1 MIALRWPLAAI
12 ACLPL
17 AATIVRLTGWWP
29 CETACQGG
37 GRYQTILGLSV
48 LWPALVVYGLLAGSM
63 LRDAW
68 RGGAWRDDDR
78 RVWSRATCAL
88 AGLAAG
94 GALFYLYVAWSLSL
108 VCTYCLGVHLVS
120 VVLLFAVASDAVGT
134 ALLALLLGALTLNA
148 VFHHRVE
155 ADVVEQPA
163 TQGMPPPVTG
173 IVGPTTAAGST
184 TGANPVTLRA
194 DANRTRGTA
203 DAPLTVEYG
212 YSLQCS
218 HCAEQHGPL
227 LATLAPAVADG
238 RIRLVLRPVV
248 RPSDPGSRWL
258 ALWSFAAA
266 LQSPE
271 DLDRYLIER
280 LDTRAD
286 LSRGDLLKLGG
297 ELPLL
302 DTIAGKNDFGPLV
315 DGDQKT
321 LAGFG
326 YRGATPFVVVHR
338 GAAVVGK
345 FARDVPLDQL
355 TMALTPAK

>member
-1 MIALRWPLAAI
+1 MIALRWPLAAV

-37 GRYQTILGLSV
+37 GHYQAILGVSV
-48 LWPALVVYGLLAGSM
+48 LWPAVVVYGLLAGSM

-68 RGGAWRDDDR
+68 RGGVWRDDDR
-78 RVWSRATCAL
+78 RVWSRPTCAL

-108 VCTYCLGVHLVS
+108 VCTYCLSVHLVA
-120 VVLLFAVASDAVGT
+120 VVLLFAVATDAVGT
-134 ALLALLLGALTLNA
+134 ALVAVLLGALSLNA

-155 ADVVEQPA
+155 ADVVEPPA
-163 TQGMPPPVTG
+163 AGGTTSSGTGSSTAAAVTYTDY
-173 IVGPTTAAGST
+173 GPTC
-184 TGANPVTLRA
+184 A
-194 DANRTRGTA
+194 DNFRTRGKA

-227 LATLAPAVADG
+227 LATLAPAIADG
-238 RIRLVLRPVV
+238 RVRLVLRPVV

-286 LSRGDLLKLGG
+286 LSREDLLKLGG
-297 ELPLL
+297 DLPML
-302 DTIAGKNDFGPLV
+302 DTIAGKNHFEPLV

-338 GAAVVGK
+338 GATVVAK

-355 TMALTPAK
+355 ATALIR